1 MQPHINTCCD
11 SLSPRAHS
19 PTLPLSPHNAST
31 PPPPSGSK
39 ASVGSNAFSILM
51 SSHKENNAWKE
62 AEAVEDRSFRA
73 TKANGGRRKAPF
85 YKVLQGMPIAV
96 DAFRYG
102 EIPGVTSYFL
112 TYASIHVSLCPNYP
126 KHGCPGTRIQT
137 TTLIYR
143 HHGRLVQST
152 ARVSIDYRLDDLSPN
167 SSVQRVLQIWLLTCY
182 RSTLNGFTLSLWT
195 YPPWFPDQA
204 A

>member
-1 MQPHINTCCD
+1 MQSHINTCCN

-19 PTLPLSPHNAST
+19 PTLPLSPHNSST

-62 AEAVEDRSFRA
+62 TEAVEDRSFRA

-137 TTLIYR
+137 ITPTYR
-143 HHGRLVQST
+143 QVGRLVRFT
-152 ARVSIDYRLDDLSPN
+152 APVSSECLRQVVSLDSE
-167 SSVQRVLQIWLLTCY
+167 
-182 RSTLNGFTLSLWT
+182 TLRRGHC
-195 YPPWFPDQA
+195 
-204 A
+204 